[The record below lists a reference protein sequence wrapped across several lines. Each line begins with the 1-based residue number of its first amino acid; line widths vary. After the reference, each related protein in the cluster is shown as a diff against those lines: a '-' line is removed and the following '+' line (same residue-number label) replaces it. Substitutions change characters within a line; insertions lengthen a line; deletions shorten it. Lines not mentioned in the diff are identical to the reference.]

1 MYGHHSSARVGVGKR
16 GHGGREYRPPRP
28 RKDPN
33 STPPPLKE
41 CSCLLQ
47 IDIPEYLQAQPTG
60 RLHASFGGREKV
72 QECERF
78 LRANC
83 CVHLVIPGRKQGGPV
98 AIAGRSHEETL
109 PAATYL
115 LSKLQSMTTEVLE
128 GRIQLNVKNVQAPTI
143 TGRWRC
149 PQMASSDDGS
159 VPPRPICIFESEK
172 WNVLTCMWKPSD
184 PTVDIVTE
192 EAAAETSDDTEL
204 NHGSSSASQFNEKI
218 DDTDDKWTPFL
229 EILRICVDNVILRA
243 GNLPGLFSFVHDF
256 PPMALVCGDPRHVEL
271 IDQEI
276 SAVVNVRN
284 DA

>member
-1 MYGHHSSARVGVGKR
+1 MYRHHSSARVGVGKR

-33 STPPPLKE
+33 SIPPALKE

-47 IDIPEYLQAQPTG
+47 IDIPEYLQSQPSG
-60 RLHASFGGREKV
+60 RVHVSFGGREKV

-115 LSKLQSMTTEVLE
+115 LSKLQSMTTEALE

-143 TGRWRC
+143 SGIWRC
-149 PQMASSDDGS
+149 RQLESSDDGS
-159 VPPRPICIFESEK
+159 DPPRPICIFESEK
-172 WNVLTCMWKPSD
+172 WNVLTCMWTPSD
-184 PTVDIVTE
+184 STVEMVTD
-192 EAAAETSDDTEL
+192 AAAETSDNAEL
-204 NHGSSSASQFNEKI
+204 NHGSSSASQTNENS
-218 DDTDDKWTPFL
+218 DDNDDEWTPFL
-229 EILRICVDNVILRA
+229 EILRTCVDNVILRA
-243 GNLPGLFSFVHDF
+243 GSLPGLVLFAHDF
-256 PPMALVCGDPRHVEL
+256 PPMALVCGDPRHVGL

-276 SAVVNVRN
+276 SGVVNVGN

>member
-1 MYGHHSSARVGVGKR
+1 MYRHHSSARVGVGKR

-47 IDIPEYLQAQPTG
+47 IDIPEYLQPEPTG
-60 RLHASFGGREKV
+60 RSHVSLGGREKV
-72 QECERF
+72 QEFERF

-83 CVHLVIPGRKQGGPV
+83 TVHLVIPGRKQAGPV

-115 LSKLQSMTTEVLE
+115 LSKLRSPWTDFVE
-128 GRIQLNVKNVQAPTI
+128 GRIQLNVKNAQAPTI

-149 PQMASSDDGS
+149 PQIESSDGPD
-159 VPPRPICIFESEK
+159 PPRPICIFESEK
-172 WNVLTCMWKPSD
+172 WNVLACMWTPSD
-184 PTVDIVTE
+184 PTADTATE
-192 EAAAETSDDTEL
+192 VVAETTDNTEL
-204 NHGSSSASQFNEKI
+204 NRDSSLASQTSEQS
-218 DDTDDKWTPFL
+218 DDNDDDWTPFL
-229 EILRICVDNVILRA
+229 EVLRICLDNVILRV
-243 GNLPGLFSFVHDF
+243 GNLQGLFTFVHDF

-271 IDQEI
+271 ISEEI
-276 SAVVNVRN
+276 ANVVNLGK
-284 DA
+284 DI